1 MISQLYVVEQPD
13 GSFSIF
19 DKNSPA
25 IPVHTAPNLH
35 SAVDYCYHSGN
46 NFEVEIMEQIEA
58 GWEIKQEME

>member
-13 GSFSIF
+13 NSFWVY

-58 GWEIKQEME
+58 GFEMAQGE